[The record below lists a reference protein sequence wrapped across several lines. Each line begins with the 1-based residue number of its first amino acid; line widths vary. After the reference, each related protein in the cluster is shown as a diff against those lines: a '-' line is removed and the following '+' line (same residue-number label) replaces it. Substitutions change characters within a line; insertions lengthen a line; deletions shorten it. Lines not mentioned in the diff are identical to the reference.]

1 MPQATGTTDP
11 RTSHIVS
18 GRLIS
23 KVQRRSSTSS
33 QGTYLQEV
41 LGDRK
46 LKKILQKRELKV
58 YWGIAT
64 TGKPHVT
71 YDAGRGHEPCSC
83 LADAGALSTEDPYD
97 LTTKYGCY
105 LGS

>member
-1 MPQATGTTDP
+1 MPQATGTADP

-23 KVQRRSSTSS
+23 KFQRRSSTSS

-41 LGDRK
+41 LGDTRVTGGY
-46 LKKILQKRELKV
+46 IYIFEIYSHQERELKLKLKM
-58 YWGIAT
+58 YLGIAT

-71 YDAGRGHEPCSC
+71 YAS
-83 LADAGALSTEDPYD
+83 AA
-97 LTTKYGCY
+97 
-105 LGS
+105 